1 MLKTAALWT
10 LCSAATSAGQQDPPP
25 RFEVSG
31 SVQTRIE
38 SLDERMRVGES
49 GSNQGLFNR
58 VLVALTARDR
68 FTELTAE
75 VMDARVVGEPD
86 DATTTTGQVNTFE
99 LLQGYFAA
107 RFTDAFTSDDAL
119 RVQLGR
125 HTMDVGSRRL
135 VARNVFRNT
144 INAFT
149 GLNAQWSTESGAYG
163 RAFFTLPVQ
172 REPGNGD
179 VDALRDGEVEFDRER
194 TEVRFAGGVLG
205 ASDVLFGGDLQGYAF
220 ELQEHDSEGFAT
232 RERHLTTIGARWF
245 HPPARGVLNFEFESA
260 FQFGSSKRSP
270 TSDTQD
276 HDAYLHHATLGYT
289 FDRESRPRL
298 EAVFDIASGDVDPND
313 DENNR
318 FDSLYG
324 IPRQDF
330 GPTGLFRAIARAN
343 LVSPGVRFWISPAPR
358 WNVMLVQRFNYLA
371 SDRDSWTNGY
381 VDPTGMSGSHI
392 GNLTEFRVRYE
403 VPDTT
408 LRVEVG
414 AAYHAAGTFA
424 ETAPGAMS
432 PNDALYGYV
441 QTTVTF

>member
-1 MLKTAALWT
+1 MLKTAALCT
-10 LCSAATSAGQQDPPP
+10 LAAASPAIAQENPPP

-31 SVQTRIE
+31 SIQTRIE
-38 SLDERMRVGES
+38 SLNERMRRGES

-58 VLVALTARDR
+58 VLVEFTARDT
-68 FTELTAE
+68 FTEWTAE

-107 RFTDAFTSDDAL
+107 QFTDTFIADDEL

-125 HTMDVGSRRL
+125 HTMNVGSRRL

-149 GLNAQWSTESGAYG
+149 GVNAQWSNKAGVYG

-179 VDALRDGEVEFDRER
+179 VRALRDGDVEFDRER
-194 TEVRFAGGVLG
+194 ASARFAGGVLG
-205 ASDVLFGGDLQGYAF
+205 APDVLLGGGLEGYAF
-220 ELQEHDSEGFAT
+220 ELQEHDSKGFTT
-232 RERHLTTIGARWF
+232 RERHLTTLGARWF
-245 HPPARGVLNFEFESA
+245 RPPTRGGLNFEFESA
-260 FQFGSSKRSP
+260 FQFGSSKQNPASN
-270 TSDTQD
+270 TLD
-276 HDAYLHHATLGYT
+276 HDAYLHHATIGYT
-289 FDRESRPRL
+289 FDQSTRPRL
-298 EAVFDIASGDVDPND
+298 EAIFDIASGDVNPADG
-313 DENNR
+313 ENNR
-318 FDSLYG
+318 FDSLFG
-324 IPRQDF
+324 VPRQDF
-330 GPTGLFRAIARAN
+330 GPTGLFRAIARSN
-343 LVSPGVRFWISPAPR
+343 LVSPGLRLWFSPAPR

-371 SDRDSWTNGY
+371 SDRDAWTNGY
-381 VDPTGMSGSHI
+381 VDPAGSSGSHI
-392 GNLTEFRVRYE
+392 GNLSEMRVRYD

-424 ETAPGAMS
+424 ETAPGSVS
-432 PNDALYGYV
+432 PNDALFGYV
-441 QTTVTF
+441 QTTLTF